1 MLCWLEFRFKG
12 IIQVVVI
19 KGVEYVRN
27 RIFLVLVIFLLTAAM
42 GIAAVESTVIENK
55 ISFGKEATYKFMIK
69 NTATTTQQY
78 TVFSLQSGQGW
89 NVAPVP
95 LTDRVFSVAAGQTK
109 TIIVSARPIRELP
122 VGIYYLP
129 VSVDGDLGDSYSE
142 SLKVYLGKTALET
155 YSPSIAATINV
166 NDHMTPGVAQSVTLF
181 LENKNRLD
189 LGGLTV
195 KMSGDLDVFNHEV
208 TIDLP
213 SLSRKT
219 VEFTVQPDRFAQPKE
234 YVLKFDFIKDGKI
247 AKTMDQK
254 VTIETVASPFAV
266 VASSETVWGR
276 KLGVLSLTNNGN
288 VRNEQQVL
296 YPVSWFGSLLV
307 EGGTPVVVA
316 ADGSRNMAFTLS
328 LSPGESAEVSYV
340 LNYRWAMYGLI
351 FLVLLVGF
359 IWFIQSPLR
368 MKKRAV
374 TTQTDEDGALAE
386 LKVTIEVENKTDKP
400 VRHITI
406 TDTVPGIVSV
416 EKISEMG
423 TLRPL
428 EIRHQGGKT
437 KIVWLI
443 AELDAREDRLI
454 TYKVRSKLNI
464 LGALGLPRAQA
475 EFKQGKGMRRKAY
488 SNSFTIR

>member
-1 MLCWLEFRFKG
+1 M
-12 IIQVVVI
+12 
-19 KGVEYVRN
+19 EYVRN
-27 RIFLVLVIFLLTAAM
+27 KLFLVFIIFLLTAAVSY
-42 GIAAVESTVIENK
+42 AAVESTVIENK
-55 ISFGKEATYKFMIK
+55 ISYGKEATYKFVVR
-69 NTATTTQQY
+69 NTATSTQQY

-109 TIIVSARPIRELP
+109 TVIISARPLRELP

-142 SLKVYLGKTALET
+142 SLKVYLGKESLEA
-155 YSPSIAATINV
+155 YAPSIAARVDV
-166 NDHMTPGVAQSVTLF
+166 NDQMMPGTAQSVKLF

-189 LGGLTV
+189 LSGLVV
-195 KMSGDLDVFNHEV
+195 KMSGDLEAFNHEV

-213 SLSRKT
+213 SLSKKT
-219 VEFTVQPDRFAQPKE
+219 VEFTVELGQFAQPKE
-234 YVLKFDFIKDGKI
+234 YVLTFEFIKDGKV
-247 AKTMDQK
+247 AKVVEQK
-254 VTIETVASPFAV
+254 VTVATVASPFEV

-276 KLGVLSLTNNGN
+276 KLGQLTVTNKGN

-296 YPVSWFGSLLV
+296 YPVSWFASWLV
-307 EGGTPVVVA
+307 EDGTPIVVSE
-316 ADGSRNMAFTLS
+316 DGSRNMAFTLS
-328 LSPGESAEVSYV
+328 LSPAESTTVSYV

-359 IWFIQSPLR
+359 IWFIQSSLK
-368 MKKRAV
+368 MTKKAV

-386 LKVTIEVENKTDKP
+386 LKVTIEIENKTDKP
-400 VRHITI
+400 VRHITV

-423 TLRPL
+423 TLRPQ

-443 AELDAREDRLI
+443 SELDAREDRLI

-464 LGALGLPRAQA
+464 LGALRLPRAQA

>member
-1 MLCWLEFRFKG
+1 M
-12 IIQVVVI
+12 
-19 KGVEYVRN
+19 RN
-27 RIFLVLVIFLLTAAM
+27 RLFLVLIIFLLTAAI
-42 GIAAVESTVIENK
+42 GFAAVESTVIENK
-55 ISFGKEATYKFMIK
+55 ISFGKEATYKFMVK
-69 NTATTTQQY
+69 NTATSTQQY
-78 TVFSLQSGQGW
+78 TIFSLQSGQGW

-95 LTDRVFSVAAGQTK
+95 LTDRVFSVGAGQTK
-109 TIIVSARPIRELP
+109 IITVSARPLRELP

-142 SLKVYLGKTALET
+142 SLKVYLGKESLEA
-155 YSPSIAATINV
+155 YAPSIAATVDV
-166 NDHMTPGVAQSVTLF
+166 NDLMQPGTAQSVKLY

-189 LGGLTV
+189 LSGLVV

-213 SLSRKT
+213 SLSKKT
-219 VEFTVQPDRFAQPKE
+219 VEFTVELDPFSQPRD
-234 YVLKFDFIKDGKI
+234 YVLKFDFIKDGKV
-247 AKTMDQK
+247 AKTMDQR
-254 VTIETVASPFAV
+254 VTVATVASPFEV
-266 VASSETVWGR
+266 VGSSETVWGR
-276 KLGVLSLTNNGN
+276 KLGTLVVTNKGN

-296 YPVSWFGSLLV
+296 YPVSWFGSWLV
-307 EGGTPVVVA
+307 EGGTPVVVDD
-316 ADGSRNMAFTLS
+316 DGSRNMAFTLA
-328 LSPGESAEVSYV
+328 LSPGESATVSYV
-340 LNYRWAMYGLI
+340 MNYRWAIYGLI
-351 FLVLLVGF
+351 FLVLLIAF
-359 IWFIQSPLR
+359 IWFIQSSLK
-368 MKKRAV
+368 MTKKAV

-400 VRHITI
+400 VRHITV

-428 EIRHQGGKT
+428 EIRHQSGKT

-464 LGALGLPRAQA
+464 LGALRLPRAQA